1 MTTRRAGPESGTLGR
16 RLTRRT
22 ALGGLAGAGALLG
35 ATALS
40 RSSVFAHQQGDD
52 MNQSTPTPTPTVVL
66 VHGGFADAS
75 SWNGVIDRL
84 QGDGVD
90 DARPGQSAARYR
102 LRQRLRQ
109 PTW

>member
-1 MTTRRAGPESGTLGR
+1 MEPAPTAERKDGEPMTTRRAGPESGTLGR

-40 RSSVFAHQQGDD
+40 RSSAFAHHQGDD
-52 MNQSTPTPTPTVVL
+52 MNRSAPTTAPTVVL

-75 SWNGVIDRL
+75 GWNGVIDRL
-84 QGDGVD
+84 QGHGL
-90 DARPGQSAARYR
+90 ATLAPAN
-102 LRQRLRQ
+102 
-109 PTW
+109 